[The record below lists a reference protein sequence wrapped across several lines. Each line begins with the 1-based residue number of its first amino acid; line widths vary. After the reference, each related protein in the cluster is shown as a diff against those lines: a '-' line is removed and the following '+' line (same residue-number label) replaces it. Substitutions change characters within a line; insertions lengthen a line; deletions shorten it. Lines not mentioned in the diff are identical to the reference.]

1 MQILVEIGGLFS
13 GLLLVRTPTC
23 MPWLDACHLH
33 YLFVG
38 VTNLFCC
45 KGHCVHESQSA
56 RSNLQKGSS
65 FISRCP
71 TYVGHECSAEGLADG
86 CPSAVLFVSRNFY
99 QAADLINKAKRPIL
113 YVGQGHHPSCPTAV
127 ADSPLKKVP
136 SIGEAEVQAIVLRS

>member
-1 MQILVEIGGLFS
+1 M
-13 GLLLVRTPTC
+13 RTPTC

-86 CPSAVLFVSRNFY
+86 CPSVVLFGVSKTSTRLLTLSTRPSALSFTLDRVITLV
-99 QAADLINKAKRPIL
+99 ALLPLLILR
-113 YVGQGHHPSCPTAV
+113 
-127 ADSPLKKVP
+127 LKKCP
-136 SIGEAEVQAIVLRS
+136 QLEKLRCKPLS